1 MFRKSFSKVLTH
13 FLQGLIILAP
23 IIITAWTVIS
33 MFNFVDGILPN
44 ILHILFPTWVELDV
58 YGTPK
63 RFPGLG
69 FLLVVV
75 VVVIVGYFSP
85 SFIFGRF
92 VFWFDQLLE
101 RTPGVKFIYS
111 TVKDLFEAFAGNKRK
126 FDHPVLVNIV
136 GEDVWQIGFITQET
150 VKQFGLDDHVAVY
163 VPQSY
168 AFAGHLYL
176 VKPDRIKPIDK
187 LNGAEAMK
195 FTISG
200 GIAE

>member
-1 MFRKSFSKVLTH
+1 
-13 FLQGLIILAP
+13 
-23 IIITAWTVIS
+23 
-33 MFNFVDGILPN
+33 
-44 ILHILFPTWVELDV
+44 
-58 YGTPK
+58 
-63 RFPGLG
+63 
-69 FLLVVV
+69 VVV

-150 VKQFGLDDHVAVY
+150 VKQFGLDDHVAIY

>member
-1 MFRKSFSKVLTH
+1 MFRKSFNKVLTH

-136 GEDVWQIGFITQET
+136 GDDVWQIGFITQEM

-168 AFAGHLYL
+168 AFAGHLYM
-176 VKPDRIKPIDK
+176 VKPDRIKPIEK

-195 FTISG
+195 FCISG

>member
-1 MFRKSFSKVLTH
+1 MVLTH

-136 GEDVWQIGFITQET
+136 GDDVWQIGFITQEM

-168 AFAGHLYL
+168 AFAGHLYM
-176 VKPDRIKPIDK
+176 VKPDRIKPIEK

-195 FTISG
+195 FCISG